1 MELNKSDWLG
11 LPELTNGNGAH
22 CIYSCP
28 AQAWS
33 VATIIEVNL
42 IYLILSNYLFI
53 FNTYTYI

>member
-42 IYLILSNYLFI
+42 IYVILSNYLF
-53 FNTYTYI
+53 YI